1 MKKNIFVLLSI
12 VFLALN
18 AYAPIS
24 SQEARNFIVAE
35 SNFLEAG
42 DSIEIYPNFPVA
54 SGEEKYWVAVISTF
68 DESSGFLAV
77 KYSEKE
83 LCLDDSINTDLF
95 ATVYIL
101 KSIEVYKA
109 TPTWLF
115 SNNNAGY
122 FESLGKTLSSN
133 EANDLSIIEGSLSG
147 SEAEQKINSMHSM
160 LNLMEDQSIKL
171 KNKFIYIL
179 ELENEFMNSTNVNQT
194 DSLKQE
200 YDRATELL
208 NEFEL
213 MRIDYETKVKELQSI
228 INKSDLEPGEKQ
240 QLGIL
245 ANPPGDLAKVSSL
258 KSQGDSLGQRINEAY
273 SKAESNKKTWVDNVG
288 VMVKRDEAYNVLYGV
303 DEDLYKKTGQ
313 TYNKISD
320 AVSEILSDALRPFW
334 KEQER
339 VNDLRSTW
347 KKAENDFNQKNYKS
361 VESYAS
367 RLKNDI
373 TIIVEGGF
381 AEEEQP
387 LNEMAFTIAIGL
399 IVLLVVIVIIKNR
412 EKIFSIAKGEEE
424 EKVINEW
431 KKI

>member
-1 MKKNIFVLLSI
+1 MKKNIFILLSI
-12 VFLALN
+12 AFLALN

-83 LCLDDSINTDLF
+83 LCLDDSINSKLF
-95 ATVYIL
+95 RTVYIL
-101 KSIEVYKA
+101 KSIEAYKA
-109 TPTWLF
+109 TGNWLF
-115 SNNNAGY
+115 SNTNAGY

-133 EANDLSIIEGSLSG
+133 EANDLSIIEETIGG
-147 SEAEQKINSMHSM
+147 GEAGQKINSMQSM
-160 LNLMEDQSIKL
+160 LGLMEDQSIKL
-171 KNKFIYIL
+171 KNKFTYIL
-179 ELENEFMNSTNVNQT
+179 ELENEFMNSTDVSQT
-194 DSLKQE
+194 DSLKEE
-200 YDRATELL
+200 YARAIELL
-208 NEFEL
+208 DEFEL
-213 MRIDYETKVKELQSI
+213 MRIDYETKVKELQAI

-240 QLGIL
+240 QLGVL
-245 ANPPGDLAKVSSL
+245 ANPPSDLAKVSSL
-258 KSQGDSLGQRINEAY
+258 KSQGDSIEQRINEAY
-273 SKAESNKKTWVDNVG
+273 SKAASNVSTWVDNVG

-303 DEDLYKKTGQ
+303 DEDLYKQTNQ

-320 AVSEILSDALRPFW
+320 AVSEILSDKLRPYW

-347 KKAENDFNQKNYKS
+347 KKAENDFNQKNYES
-361 VESYAS
+361 VKSYAS

-373 TIIVEGGF
+373 KIILEGGF
-381 AEEEQP
+381 VEEEQP

-399 IVLLVVIVIIKNR
+399 IVLLIVIVLIKNR
-412 EKIFSIAKGEEE
+412 GKIFSIAKGEEE
-424 EKVINEW
+424 EKIISGW